1 MTSPA
6 VFTTTKNVNYETD
19 TYIIRDSNDNS
30 FLVPVH
36 GTPSKSV
43 ESPEIVIHNA
53 SASDLD
59 EDTLSE
65 LEAYNDGE
73 VDRLLGRAMKD
84 VEYDLDREYFAT
96 DEESDEEE
104 GMELDDSEPGS
115 DYYGS
120 YMGKGRCH

>member
-1 MTSPA
+1 M
-6 VFTTTKNVNYETD
+6 
-19 TYIIRDSNDNS
+19 
-30 FLVPVH
+30 H

-73 VDRLLGRAMKD
+73 VDRLLGRSMKD

-96 DEESDEEE
+96 DEESDEE
-104 GMELDDSEPGS
+104 GMELDDSEPES

-120 YMGKGRCH
+120 YVEQSSRQGKGRCH

>member
-1 MTSPA
+1 MGH
-6 VFTTTKNVNYETD
+6 YETD

-43 ESPEIVIHNA
+43 ESPEIVVHNA
-53 SASDLD
+53 SASGLD

-73 VDRLLGRAMKD
+73 ADRLLGRAMKD
-84 VEYDLDREYFAT
+84 AEYGLDREYNAT

-104 GMELDDSEPGS
+104 EFEGMELDDSESES

-120 YMGKGRCH
+120 YMEEPSSQGKGRCH